1 MIRWSLAESAGHFW
15 WPAEFVNVANP
26 DFGNLRHL
34 QNPGHLSLTAPSTKQ
49 KYHVKYGLCREC
61 KKVESAEHNLIFSG
75 SLYYAHSN
83 TIQSDCSLFPAL
95 LSPLHST
102 PRNF

>member
-1 MIRWSLAESAGHFW
+1 MLRRSLDESGGHFW

-61 KKVESAEHNLIFSG
+61 KKVESAVHRNHTYCILRIGLTCKTLIG
-75 SLYYAHSN
+75 
-83 TIQSDCSLFPAL
+83 DLFQMTQT
-95 LSPLHST
+95 LSS
-102 PRNF
+102 